1 MDELLDQRL
10 ALFPLIKKIEDP
22 IRRDR
27 AYGAVRDATT
37 AEDLER
43 YGKYLSEITTGQ
55 LDLLG
60 EPPEEPPDERE
71 SFRRQVDRDASQ
83 ILNSDVRIRATRK
96 IAEASTIEELQ
107 KFQAR
112 IEDIVIEQSRA
123 RTGQELVD
131 QVGSTFGDK
140 EVSQAIKEARS

>member
-1 MDELLDQRL
+1 MDELLDERL

-27 AYGAVRDATT
+27 AYGAVRDATST
-37 AEDLER
+37 EALGR
-43 YGKYLSEITTGQ
+43 YGKYLAELTFVQ

-60 EPPEEPPDERE
+60 KNSELE
-71 SFRRQVDRDASQ
+71 SFRKAVDSSASQ
-83 ILNSDVRIRATRK
+83 ILNCDVRMRATRK

-112 IEDIVIEQSRA
+112 IEAIVIDQSRE
-123 RTGQELVD
+123 RSGQELVD
-131 QVGSTFGDK
+131 QVATTFGDR
-140 EVSQAIKEARS
+140 EVARATRS